1 MIKLSKYQLF
11 ALMFIFEVGSTTLF
25 ALGIDAKQDAWIV
38 ILVALLIGLVFIWI
52 YTELQNAFPG
62 KNYVEIIISILGEK
76 IGIPLALLYAV
87 YWLWPAARNL
97 REFGELIGTTLLPQT
112 PLIVILFIFILLS
125 LYALLKGLEVFAHT
139 SEIIMPLII
148 FSLISL
154 FIMIFLSV
162 DVDFKNL
169 KPVLSEGL
177 KPVLKAAYP
186 SVSLFPFGEILIFS
200 MYWCYAD
207 EKKAIRK
214 TTMLAAI
221 LSGVLLSMSLI
232 INITVLGVKYTS
244 ISTIPLIET
253 IKLINVGNII
263 THVDTLGIL
272 LIFLGGFYK
281 MSLFLNGIVLV
292 LVTVF
297 KIKNYNFT
305 LVLSSFFLLWVAIVF
320 EPSYV
325 YHRWMLQFDTN
336 YFYIVFLQIIPVLL
350 LLIYWIKKKR
360 SQL

>member
-1 MIKLSKYQLF
+1 
-11 ALMFIFEVGSTTLF
+11 
-25 ALGIDAKQDAWIV
+25 
-38 ILVALLIGLVFIWI
+38 
-52 YTELQNAFPG
+52 
-62 KNYVEIIISILGEK
+62 
-76 IGIPLALLYAV
+76 
-87 YWLWPAARNL
+87 
-97 REFGELIGTTLLPQT
+97 
-112 PLIVILFIFILLS
+112 
-125 LYALLKGLEVFAHT
+125 
-139 SEIIMPLII
+139 
-148 FSLISL
+148 
-154 FIMIFLSV
+154 MIFLSV

-177 KPVLKAAYP
+177 KPVFKSAYP
-186 SVSLFPFGEILIFS
+186 NVSLFPFGEILIFS

-221 LSGVLLSMSLI
+221 LSGVLLSASLI
-232 INITVLGVKYTS
+232 LNIAVLGVKYTS
-244 ISTIPLIET
+244 IATIPLIET
-253 IKLINVGNII
+253 IKLINVGDII

-281 MSLFLNGIVLV
+281 MSLFLNGVVLV

-297 KIKNYNFT
+297 KIINYNFT
-305 LVLSSFFLLWVAIVF
+305 LVLFSFFLMWVAIVF

-325 YHRWMLQFDTN
+325 YHRWMTPFDTN